1 MASGRDIR
9 GAGEG
14 KYMKKKV
21 RITSLMKSSKHEV
34 SALSN
39 SRSNRTESM
48 RTDFEVPQVPVTSP
62 KL

>member
-1 MASGRDIR
+1 MVPMDHGFRRDIR

-48 RTDFEVPQVPVTSP
+48 RTDF
-62 KL
+62 